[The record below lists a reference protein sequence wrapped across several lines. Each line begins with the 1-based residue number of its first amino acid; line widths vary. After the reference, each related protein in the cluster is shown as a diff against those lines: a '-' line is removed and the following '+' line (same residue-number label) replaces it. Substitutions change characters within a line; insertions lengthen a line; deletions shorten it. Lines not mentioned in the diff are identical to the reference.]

1 MSYCPCCLYQ
11 VNKSNGPF
19 DAVFCVGQFFPLDG
33 SGVEVVEAY
42 FKGEKSIPL
51 PTYFIGDYGEGAHAL
66 LAPARSKALDM
77 GFATDG
83 IPVCDN
89 LFWLKG
95 SGILGLK
102 GRGSIL
108 QTVVSSYKLM
118 VSFLVTG
125 TNFNLQLHEF
135 WLFRFSST
143 LSMEVS
149 RWLYLWYN

>member
-1 MSYCPCCLYQ
+1 M
-11 VNKSNGPF
+11 NKSNGPF

-51 PTYFIGDYGEGAHAL
+51 PTYFIGDYGEGANAL

-102 GRGSIL
+102 GRGSNTSDCRLDPPI
-108 QTVVSSYKLM
+108 S
-118 VSFLVTG
+118 
-125 TNFNLQLHEF
+125 
-135 WLFRFSST
+135 
-143 LSMEVS
+143 
-149 RWLYLWYN
+149 